1 MELEKTALA
10 ESTKRSKVLN
20 YIQSL
25 NYRQEYVPVLK
36 ELVDKIYAEPLHN
49 ANNGW
54 QQLHALILCHF
65 NDKSGTSSTCTDVSK
80 MPDCP
85 LASHLITLKQIGASR
100 LFKKVKKVVLSG

>member
-1 MELEKTALA
+1 MAAKVPAKKVELEKTALA

-25 NYRQEYVPVLK
+25 DSRQEYVPVLK

-54 QQLHALILCHF
+54 QQLHALILCHA
-65 NDKSGTSSTCTDVSK
+65 NDKSGISSTCTDVPK
-80 MPDCP
+80 CLTAP
-85 LASHLITLKQIGASR
+85 
-100 LFKKVKKVVLSG
+100 